1 MPEDDIVAAERMGMV
16 SFIGAGP
23 GDPELLTV
31 KGRRLISEAALVLY
45 AGSLVPAAVVACAGH
60 GVPCIDSAPM
70 TLTECHAL
78 VRETVFQGGDVARVH
93 TGDPSLFGALR
104 EQTALL
110 EKDGIRWQV
119 VPGVTAACAAAA
131 AAGVSFSVPE
141 ITQSLIITRQE
152 GRTPMPERERIAL
165 LASHGTSVAV
175 YLSGKHAAAL
185 QAELLSGG
193 VAPETPVL
201 CARQVGWPSQAL
213 VWTTVEKLS
222 ACVEANAM
230 TRQTVF
236 LILPGEARRG
246 APSRLY
252 DPSFSHA
259 CRQAA
264 DEAPK

>member
-1 MPEDDIVAAERMGMV
+1 MPEDDIAAAERTGMV

-23 GDPELLTV
+23 GDPELLTI

-45 AGSLVPAAVVACAGH
+45 AGSLVPPEVVACAGD
-60 GVPCIDSAPM
+60 GVPCIDSAPL

-78 VRETVFQGGDVARVH
+78 VREAVSQGGDVARVH

-104 EQTALL
+104 EQIALL

-152 GRTPMPERERIAL
+152 GRTPMPERERIAR

-175 YLSGKHAAAL
+175 YLSGRLAAAL

-201 CARQVGWPSQAL
+201 CAKQVGWPAQAL
-213 VWTTVEKLS
+213 VWTTVEKLAS
-222 ACVEANAM
+222 CVEENAL

-246 APSRLY
+246 AQSRLY

-259 CRQAA
+259 RRKSA
-264 DEAPK
+264 DEGSK